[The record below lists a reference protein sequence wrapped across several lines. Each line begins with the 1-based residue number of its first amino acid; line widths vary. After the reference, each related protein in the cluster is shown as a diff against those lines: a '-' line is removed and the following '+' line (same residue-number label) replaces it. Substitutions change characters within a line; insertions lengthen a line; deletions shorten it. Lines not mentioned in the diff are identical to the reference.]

1 MMLHAGGKKSER
13 GLVSILGNYM
23 KKCFLAYCQIPDT
36 ILLVKIKRKL
46 FNIAIIFV
54 YATTAQSTEYEVDN
68 IYSSIDNTKTLRKS
82 QEFTVIMG
90 NLNAKVVH

>member
-36 ILLVKIKRKL
+36 ISNDFFSVSQYVPQLFAMLLQCESGSRCPIFHPLLKYFPQKSGSILTALGEV
-46 FNIAIIFV
+46 AIIC
-54 YATTAQSTEYEVDN
+54 
-68 IYSSIDNTKTLRKS
+68 
-82 QEFTVIMG
+82 
-90 NLNAKVVH
+90 